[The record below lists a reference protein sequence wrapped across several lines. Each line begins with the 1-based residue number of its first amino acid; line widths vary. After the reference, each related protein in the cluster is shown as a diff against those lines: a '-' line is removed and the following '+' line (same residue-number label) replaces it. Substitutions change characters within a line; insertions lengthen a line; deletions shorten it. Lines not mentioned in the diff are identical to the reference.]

1 MYTLTGCLVILLIIS
16 GAIVIIF
23 MVTLSKYKGMVKRR
37 EADLHNQ
44 FTELN
49 LKYCNLDYEFK
60 EYKESTAIYAKE
72 QEKKTDQIK
81 LLHNRLSEEA
91 TKLWMESIYN
101 KKEAKIYKDVIDWFM
116 DSVDKNQAS
125 KAMTYVK
132 CLKAIEESRKIDLQ
146 NQKPDDT
153 PNKADS
159 HLFSPS
165 EAPGKPL

>member
-60 EYKESTAIYAKE
+60 EYKESAAIYAKAQDRIISQWE
-72 QEKKTDQIK
+72 GAFQSAKGRVKELECDLEK
-81 LLHNRLSEEA
+81 EEKVA
-91 TKLWMESIYN
+91 DIFE
-101 KKEAKIYKDVIDWFM
+101 EVIHWFM

-146 NQKPDDT
+146 NQKPDGT
-153 PNKADS
+153 TNRADS